1 MYFEMVIWS
10 EKYFDVWNISEKEE
24 FPPRR
29 RFYVMIN
36 PKSGKG
42 KSLKIFYEMVD
53 PVFKDAN
60 VATEVLVTGKF

>member
-1 MYFEMVIWS
+1 
-10 EKYFDVWNISEKEE
+10 
-24 FPPRR
+24 
-29 RFYVMIN
+29 MIN

-60 VATEVLVTGKF
+60 VDTEVLVTGKFQLQMETIIQFKPNFLNPLNAGVAPKPVD